1 MIDLSGIANA
11 EMEFVD
17 LSFPVSLVSGVS
29 VAQEYYRKFAKKGE
43 HNVHSNI

>member
-1 MIDLSGIANA
+1 MALLGIATA
-11 EMEFVD
+11 EMALVD

-29 VAQEYYRKFAKKGE
+29 AAQEYYRKSTTKGE